1 MKVALAAFSLGLAMA
16 AGAAFA
22 APPAAASGGD
32 EDAKALLQAS
42 CAGCHELSVVTEA
55 RHSEADWDATLNRMV
70 GNGAVLTPEDI
81 AKLKAYLS
89 ANYADQQPAPP
100 K

>member
-1 MKVALAAFSLGLAMA
+1 MKVALTAFSLGMAMA

-22 APPAAASGGD
+22 ATPAAGSA
-32 EDAKALLQAS
+32 EDAQAILQAS
-42 CAGCHELSVVTEA
+42 CTGCHELSVVTEA
-55 RHSEADWDATLNRMV
+55 RHSEADWDATLTRMV

-89 ANYADQQPAPP
+89 ANYGDQKPAPP

>member
-1 MKVALAAFSLGLAMA
+1 MKVALAAFSLSVFLS
-16 AGAAFA
+16 GAAVAATPNA
-22 APPAAASGGD
+22 APGGA

-70 GNGAVLTPEDI
+70 GNGAVLAPEDI
-81 AKLKAYLS
+81 AKLKTYLS
-89 ANYADQQPAPP
+89 ANYADQQPASP

>member
-1 MKVALAAFSLGLAMA
+1 MKVALAAFSLGLFMA
-16 AGAAFA
+16 AGTAFA
-22 APPAAASGGD
+22 ATPDAAGGA

-42 CAGCHELSVVTEA
+42 CTGCHELSVVTEA

>member
-1 MKVALAAFSLGLAMA
+1 MKVALAAFALGMVMA

-22 APPAAASGGD
+22 ATPAAASGGA
-32 EDAKALLQAS
+32 EEAQALLQAS
-42 CAGCHELSVVTEA
+42 CTGCHELSVVTEA
-55 RHSEADWDATLNRMV
+55 RHSEADWDATLTRMV

-81 AKLKAYLS
+81 AKLKAYLA
-89 ANYADQQPAPP
+89 ANYSDAPP